1 MRKTKAKSGI
11 KTTEFWAT
19 LLGSIIVAGGAEL
32 GIELN
37 DVSAGSI
44 AAMVVMYVV
53 SRICHKNV
61 YVSNGQIQLRNS
73 SKKRIKK

>member
-1 MRKTKAKSGI
+1 MRKTKAKPGI

-37 DVSAGSI
+37 DVSVGSI
-44 AAMVVMYVV
+44 AAMVVMYIV

-61 YVSNGQIQLRNS
+61 YVNNGQLQIRKS
-73 SKKRIKK
+73 SKKEIKK